1 MKFKTIYILFNAVI
15 LLSFG
20 FIFLMPLLLLGG
32 DYFSLFVS
40 KNWIAGALF
49 LLTLIIINGYFLWNW
64 KLFRLLETEDW
75 SGLIHLL
82 EHRVFEKGR
91 CRKGTIKMLIN
102 AYVVTSGVD
111 KISVLESHL
120 REKKPALLRI
130 YALQFGI
137 PYLLKMKDQPKAAET
152 YFGKAAERADA
163 PHRDWLRW
171 SYASSLLQQRQFD
184 AAKATL
190 LELLDSKLDPVLE
203 LLTVHGLSFFTGA
216 DAQLAERVQSERRRL
231 ARRFTSEQWDKR
243 IESNSRH
250 IQIVLF
256 NGIIRDAKRWL
267 FEQPAGGVVNDANGV
282 VAEVAAEPAGD
293 PEAGTGEDRPDP
305 EKTIN

>member
-20 FIFLMPLLLLGG
+20 FIFLMPLLLLGS
-32 DYFSLFVS
+32 DYFALFVS

-64 KLFRLLETEDW
+64 KLFRLLESEDW
-75 SGLIHLL
+75 RGLIRLL
-82 EHRVFEKGR
+82 EQRVFQKGR
-91 CRKGTIKMLIN
+91 CRKSTIKMLIN
-102 AYVVTSGVD
+102 AYVVTSSVD
-111 KISVLESHL
+111 KISALESYL
-120 REKKPALLRI
+120 REKKPALLRT

-137 PYLLKMKDQPKAAET
+137 PYLLKMNDEPKAAES
-152 YFGKAAERADA
+152 YFGRAAERADA

-171 SYASSLLQQRQFD
+171 SYASSLLLERQFD
-184 AAKATL
+184 AAKVTL

-203 LLTVHGLSFFTGA
+203 LLALHGLSFFTGV
-216 DAQLAERVQSERRRL
+216 DPHLAERVETERRRL
-231 ARRFTSEQWDKR
+231 ARRFTPEQWDKR

-267 FEQPAGGVVNDANGV
+267 FEQPADGA
-282 VAEVAAEPAGD
+282 AEV
-293 PEAGTGEDRPDP
+293 TGEVANRAEEREGPASGPPDTG
-305 EKTIN
+305 KTIN